1 MEWHIK
7 GNVPSI
13 LSFPIYPLHTILFYL
28 LHATP
33 NRINPHQTT
42 TTTKTTMVRQDPHQ
56 GGSLSEMAATGTT
69 IPNDAGKMNT
79 IPSVP
84 RPDQRAEHFG
94 FDNAGIAEPST
105 AMAAD
110 NATDLPRST
119 RDIGQTGEV
128 ITGTGNSMPAGV
140 ESKHAYMGA
149 NHHAGHGDTREL
161 KHAKYA
167 KSEYERYQ
175 S

>member
-1 MEWHIK
+1 MFQASSPFPYILC
-7 GNVPSI
+7 I
-13 LSFPIYPLHTILFYL
+13 LSHSTCFTQFPTASTL
-28 LHATP
+28 
-33 NRINPHQTT
+33 INPHQTT
-42 TTTKTTMVRQDPHQ
+42 TTTTTRMVRQDPHQ
-56 GGSLSEMAATGTT
+56 GGSLSEMATTGTT